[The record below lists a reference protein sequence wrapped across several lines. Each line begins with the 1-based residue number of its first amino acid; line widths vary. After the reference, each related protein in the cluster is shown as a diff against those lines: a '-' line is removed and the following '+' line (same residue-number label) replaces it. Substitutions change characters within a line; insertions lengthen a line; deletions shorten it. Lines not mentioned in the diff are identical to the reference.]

1 MQIHRGLEQL
11 VSLVQ
16 LANQFFQLQ
25 KPWKMDS
32 SRKRERINSVLF
44 LAYETVRL
52 SAIFLQPLTPQL
64 SHKMLTM
71 YANLFISNFF
81 LISGISSPGIPLLE
95 RTLATTAEN
104 RKESKGANPSDDFPV
119 CFLML

>member
-25 KPWKMDS
+25 KPWKMDNK
-32 SRKRERINSVLF
+32 RERERINSVLF

-52 SAIFLQPLTPQL
+52 SAIFLQPVTPQL
-64 SHKMLTM
+64 SHKMLAM
-71 YANLFISNFF
+71 YVTYFYNS
-81 LISGISSPGIPLLE
+81 
-95 RTLATTAEN
+95 
-104 RKESKGANPSDDFPV
+104 
-119 CFLML
+119 